1 MDNQYLAWYFSGDG
15 SRNLHDTSSAVR
27 CPHSV
32 SKSSDIG
39 VCGTLLPPMIM
50 VVLVCFG
57 LSSLQIASLDR
68 LGVSLIA
75 LTAVTTLQL
84 SIGNPLL
91 SILVGTGVY
100 TLGIQWFGI
109 VLICPSISI
118 NLVCNE
124 TQSS

>member
-1 MDNQYLAWYFSGDG
+1 MDNQYLLGIF
-15 SRNLHDTSSAVR
+15 LVM
-27 CPHSV
+27 
-32 SKSSDIG
+32 G
-39 VCGTLLPPMIM
+39 VATFMTRLLPFVAFNQSQSHPILVYVGRVLPPMIM

-68 LGVSLIA
+68 LGLSFIA

-109 VLICPSISI
+109 S
-118 NLVCNE
+118 
-124 TQSS
+124 

>member
-1 MDNQYLAWYFSGDG
+1 MDNQYLLGIF
-15 SRNLHDTSSAVR
+15 LVM
-27 CPHSV
+27 
-32 SKSSDIG
+32 G
-39 VCGTLLPPMIM
+39 VATFMTRLLPFVAFTQSQSHPILVYVGRVLPPMIM

-100 TLGIQWFGI
+100 ALGIQWFGI
-109 VLICPSISI
+109 F
-118 NLVCNE
+118 
-124 TQSS
+124 